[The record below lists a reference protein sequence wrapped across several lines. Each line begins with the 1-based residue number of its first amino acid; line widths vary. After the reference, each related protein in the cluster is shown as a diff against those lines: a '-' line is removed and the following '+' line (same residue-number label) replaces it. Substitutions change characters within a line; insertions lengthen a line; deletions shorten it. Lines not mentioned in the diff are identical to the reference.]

1 MSARKPKRIWTY
13 AEVKQFELLIN
24 KGLSGEEIAQ
34 LMGRTMSSIKQKAFW
49 LNLSFAQNRRDID
62 PPDGLTISAV

>member
-13 AEVKQFELLIN
+13 AEVKKFELLIN

-49 LNLSFAQNRRDID
+49 LNLCLPQR
-62 PPDGLTISAV
+62 SARY